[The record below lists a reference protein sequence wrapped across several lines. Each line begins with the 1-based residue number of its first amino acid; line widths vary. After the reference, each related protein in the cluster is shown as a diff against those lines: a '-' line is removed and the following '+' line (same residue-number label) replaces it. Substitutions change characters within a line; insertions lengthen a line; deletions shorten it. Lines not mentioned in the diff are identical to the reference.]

1 MAGNEVNLLGEFHQT
16 WDEMLT
22 AYSDA
27 FSFMSHFL
35 DDQVWALVTVIC
47 CTTSHRLGSS
57 CCVWERRRIFI
68 LMTQSLAYRMPQKKS
83 WMTSYKVHFCVCV
96 CAPALFLCVPIVL
109 HGVCVK
115 CIFLKDL
122 KRKSQCVLKSQIK
135 CIEDDTHSDSPL
147 LYRVSTAWFMFEREL
162 LSHCAYV
169 MRYLVYYIHTQ
180 VDTNTI
186 DR

>member
-1 MAGNEVNLLGEFHQT
+1 MSTCYCHLLHNVTSSWEFLLCVREKENFH
-16 WDEMLT
+16 
-22 AYSDA
+22 
-27 FSFMSHFL
+27 L
-35 DDQVWALVTVIC
+35 DDTVTGIQDG
-47 CTTSHRLGSS
+47 T
-57 CCVWERRRIFI
+57 
-68 LMTQSLAYRMPQKKS
+68 KNS

-169 MRYLVYYIHTQ
+169 MRFLVYYIHTQ
-180 VDTNTI
+180 VDANTI